1 MQEYKIYG
9 LKDPTDN
16 TIKYIG
22 LTKNVISRYKQH
34 FYEDFSNNKSRWIQD
49 LKSNNLRPELIIL
62 ETFITDDRNFA
73 LNKEKHYIKLYKD
86 QLHNTMHTFEPLD
99 EEKIKKNL
107 QENFTTLM
115 IKKEL
120 KNELEQ
126 IAMLQS
132 IKLSYPQV
140 IKMLIDYYHKS
151 EGKIQNE
158 LFKDTDI

>member
-1 MQEYKIYG
+1 M
-9 LKDPTDN
+9 
-16 TIKYIG
+16 
-22 LTKNVISRYKQH
+22 SH
-34 FYEDFSNNKSRWIQD
+34 
-49 LKSNNLRPELIIL
+49 
-62 ETFITDDRNFA
+62 
-73 LNKEKHYIKLYKD
+73 
-86 QLHNTMHTFEPLD
+86 
-99 EEKIKKNL
+99 
-107 QENFTTLM
+107 ENFTTLM

-140 IKMLIDYYHKS
+140 IKMLINYYHIN

>member
-1 MQEYKIYG
+1 M
-9 LKDPTDN
+9 
-16 TIKYIG
+16 
-22 LTKNVISRYKQH
+22 
-34 FYEDFSNNKSRWIQD
+34 
-49 LKSNNLRPELIIL
+49 
-62 ETFITDDRNFA
+62 
-73 LNKEKHYIKLYKD
+73 KH
-86 QLHNTMHTFEPLD
+86 
-99 EEKIKKNL
+99 
-107 QENFTTLM
+107 ENFTTLM

-140 IKMLIDYYHKS
+140 IKMLIDYYHTN